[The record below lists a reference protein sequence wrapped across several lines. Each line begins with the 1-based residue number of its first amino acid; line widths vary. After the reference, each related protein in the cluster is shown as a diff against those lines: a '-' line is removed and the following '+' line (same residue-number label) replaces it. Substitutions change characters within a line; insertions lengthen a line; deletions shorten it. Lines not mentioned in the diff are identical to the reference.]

1 MLSFVCIFSW
11 KENMCDTILKH
22 KILGFMGN
30 NKFLIRIED
39 LEDQKW
45 SSSATLSG
53 CNIYLCDKHQ
63 VLGNDIKYSC

>member
-1 MLSFVCIFSW
+1 MY
-11 KENMCDTILKH
+11 ILKH